1 MKLKYFELDK
11 EEQELLDSVERG
23 EWQSV
28 PNLKKEMARLRASA
42 RFTLARNKNINIRL
56 SELDLIKLK
65 GKAAEQGL
73 PYQTLIASIIHRYNN
88 GTI

>member
-1 MKLKYFELDK
+1 MKLKYYELDK

-23 EWQSV
+23 EWKSV
-28 PNLKKEMARLRASA
+28 PNLKKEMARLRAAA
-42 RFTLARNKNINIRL
+42 RVTLARNKNINIRL

-73 PYQTLIASIIHRYNN
+73 PYQTLVASIIHQFNN
-88 GTI
+88 KVT